1 MGGFPGGFQTARSA
15 IISPDSGSK
24 RARLEQAM
32 FRAVNLEN
40 FHQIQSPDYALNGH
54 IRSKPAP
61 NGKWFLKN
69 RVLAIDLRDASE
81 WSLLNFGSEG
91 LECRRLAR
99 GTRPSLYTCRKTYMQ
114 NLTRRSRFPSLDS
127 LKTPSKTSPEG
138 EDANLPRKP
147 REKPMST
154 PVSGAHQPKVHVCPE
169 CGSLN
174 LIEDFDQG
182 ETICQDCGLVLSQ
195 NLMSR
200 GPEWR
205 AFTKEEKD
213 ERGRVGIP
221 TSFSIHDKGLS
232 TVIDRVNRDAFG
244 RQLPFETRMEMLRL
258 RKWQIR
264 TRVHSS
270 SDRNLAQ
277 AMAELDRLTDR
288 LHVPANVKED
298 SAVVYRKALDSGL
311 VRGRSIAAIAAAS
324 LYAACRSSETPRTL
338 KEVASASRIK
348 KKDVARCYR
357 LLLRELEM
365 SMPVEDPIRCI
376 SKIASRAEIT
386 IQTQQS
392 AIQVLKDAR
401 NKGVVAGKDPMGLA
415 AAALYVACVLQR
427 EKKTQKEIAEIANVT
442 EVTVRNRYKG
452 LKDALGLT
460 A

>member
-1 MGGFPGGFQTARSA
+1 
-15 IISPDSGSK
+15 
-24 RARLEQAM
+24 
-32 FRAVNLEN
+32 
-40 FHQIQSPDYALNGH
+40 
-54 IRSKPAP
+54 
-61 NGKWFLKN
+61 
-69 RVLAIDLRDASE
+69 
-81 WSLLNFGSEG
+81 
-91 LECRRLAR
+91 
-99 GTRPSLYTCRKTYMQ
+99 
-114 NLTRRSRFPSLDS
+114 
-127 LKTPSKTSPEG
+127 
-138 EDANLPRKP
+138 
-147 REKPMST
+147 
-154 PVSGAHQPKVHVCPE
+154 
-169 CGSLN
+169 
-174 LIEDFDQG
+174 
-182 ETICQDCGLVLSQ
+182 VLSQ

-232 TVIDRVNRDAFG
+232 TVIDRVNRDAYG
-244 RQLPFETRMEMLRL
+244 RQLPMETRMEMLRL

-277 AMAELDRLTDR
+277 AMAELDRLTDK
-288 LHVPANVKED
+288 LHVPANVKEN

-324 LYAACRSSETPRTL
+324 LYAACRSAETPRTL
-338 KEVASASRIK
+338 KEVAGASRIK

-376 SKIASRAEIT
+376 SKIASRAEISM
-386 IQTQQS
+386 QTQQS
-392 AIQVLKDAR
+392 AIKVLKDAKR
-401 NKGVVAGKDPMGLA
+401 KGVVAGKDPMGLA
-415 AAALYVACVLQR
+415 AAALYVACVLEN

-452 LKDALGLT
+452 LKDSLGLS

>member
-1 MGGFPGGFQTARSA
+1 MSLG
-15 IISPDSGSK
+15 K
-24 RARLEQAM
+24 EEQVGT
-32 FRAVNLEN
+32 FE
-40 FHQIQSPDYALNGH
+40 
-54 IRSKPAP
+54 
-61 NGKWFLKN
+61 
-69 RVLAIDLRDASE
+69 
-81 WSLLNFGSEG
+81 
-91 LECRRLAR
+91 
-99 GTRPSLYTCRKTYMQ
+99 TRPWLYTCRNAYIQ
-114 NLTRRSRFPSLDS
+114 NQARRYRFPSLDS
-127 LKTPSKTSPEG
+127 AKARHGTSSGSGDKALHPE
-138 EDANLPRKP
+138 PK
-147 REKPMST
+147 EKPMSM
-154 PVSGAHQPKVHVCPE
+154 PLPSSHPAKVHVCPE

-174 LIEDFDQG
+174 LIEDFEQG

-357 LLLRELEM
+357 LLLRELEI

-401 NKGVVAGKDPMGLA
+401 KRGVVAGKDPMGLA
-415 AAALYVACVLQR
+415 AAALYVACVLQG

-452 LKDALGLT
+452 LKDALGL
-460 A
+460 AG

>member
-1 MGGFPGGFQTARSA
+1 
-15 IISPDSGSK
+15 
-24 RARLEQAM
+24 
-32 FRAVNLEN
+32 
-40 FHQIQSPDYALNGH
+40 
-54 IRSKPAP
+54 
-61 NGKWFLKN
+61 
-69 RVLAIDLRDASE
+69 
-81 WSLLNFGSEG
+81 
-91 LECRRLAR
+91 
-99 GTRPSLYTCRKTYMQ
+99 
-114 NLTRRSRFPSLDS
+114 
-127 LKTPSKTSPEG
+127 
-138 EDANLPRKP
+138 
-147 REKPMST
+147 MST
-154 PVSGAHQPKVHVCPE
+154 PATGSHAPKVHVCPE

-195 NLMSR
+195 NLMNR

-386 IQTQQS
+386 IQTQQE
-392 AIQVLKDAR
+392 AIKVLKEAR
-401 NKGVVAGKDPMGLA
+401 KRGVVAGKRPKGLA
-415 AAALYVACVLQR
+415 STGFCVVCALPMTKGAQ
-427 EKKTQKEIAEIANVT
+427 
-442 EVTVRNRYKG
+442 KG
-452 LKDALGLT
+452 LTL
-460 A
+460 